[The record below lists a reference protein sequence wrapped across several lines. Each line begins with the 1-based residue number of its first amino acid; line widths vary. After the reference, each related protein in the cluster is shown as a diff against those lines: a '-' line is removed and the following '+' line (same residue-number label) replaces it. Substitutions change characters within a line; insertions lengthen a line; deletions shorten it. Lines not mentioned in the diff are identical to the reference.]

1 MTCDVCGKEIP
12 RGQRYQGNKYKSLH
26 FCCEDCF
33 KRYTKLKTKPKP
45 IINYKPE
52 KGTDRRK
59 FTDFIQEWTDDKA
72 NWPYLMKQAKDI
84 QEEYD
89 LDWHTMYLVCKY
101 AKNYE
106 NSNTDYFTWS
116 FKQDGA
122 SAITRLLFEEATDI
136 NFFVGC
142 AINPA
147 HQGEDVKINFAF
159 KMQLIEEL
167 SKCLKQ
173 MGKNIKVSYF

>member
-106 NSNTDYFTWS
+106 NVEWDFQYGLGQIFPKYIQPCLS
-116 FKQDGA
+116 FAKSIKQA
-122 SAITRLLFEEATDI
+122 KLAEIPEQKIVVIKRKKNNNKMV
-136 NFFVGC
+136 NF
-142 AINPA
+142 
-147 HQGEDVKINFAF
+147 D
-159 KMQLIEEL
+159 
-167 SKCLKQ
+167 
-173 MGKNIKVSYF
+173 